1 MNSRHHS
8 MSFSSESEK
17 DDIMPFLDIQICRE
31 GGKFATSVYRK
42 PTFSGVYTHFDSFVP
57 MPYKF
62 GMIYTIVYRC
72 FTLCSSFQRFHKELQ
87 VVKEIF
93 RKNGYPISFIDRCIK
108 KVLDKIHTPKITV
121 TTVEK
126 QKLLLVLPYL
136 GLVSNIVRKSLFKTF
151 QKTLPACKLNV
162 VFKTKSRLSNFFKFK
177 DRLCK
182 DLTSGIVYKFQC
194 GSCNA
199 SYYGQTKRHFK
210 VRVSEHMGVS
220 PLTGKLKAPYYGMT
234 AIREHM
240 LSCDHQVSMC
250 DFSILANAN
259 NTYHL
264 EIKESLLIARD
275 KPILNNAIRSVPL
288 LVFN

>member
-1 MNSRHHS
+1 M
-8 MSFSSESEK
+8 
-17 DDIMPFLDIQICRE
+17 
-31 GGKFATSVYRK
+31 
-42 PTFSGVYTHFDSFVP
+42 
-57 MPYKF
+57 
-62 GMIYTIVYRC
+62 
-72 FTLCSSFQRFHKELQ
+72 
-87 VVKEIF
+87 
-93 RKNGYPISFIDRCIK
+93 
-108 KVLDKIHTPKITV
+108 
-121 TTVEK
+121 EK

-199 SYYGQTKRHFK
+199 SYYGQTKRHYK

-275 KPILNNAIRSVPL
+275 KPILNNTIRSVPL